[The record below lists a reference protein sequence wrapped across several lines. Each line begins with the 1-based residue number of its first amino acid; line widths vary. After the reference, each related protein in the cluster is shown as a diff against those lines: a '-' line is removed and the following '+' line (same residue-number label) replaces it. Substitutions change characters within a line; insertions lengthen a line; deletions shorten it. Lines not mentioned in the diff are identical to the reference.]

1 MSVALASLITGIVLI
16 GSLALEVPVAIALC
30 GTAILLLWMLGPLQF
45 SLLGQAVFNS
55 LNSIEILSLPLFIL
69 MGEIFSHSRISSRL
83 FEALDRWLK
92 FIPGHLAIATV
103 ASSALFAA
111 LSGSSTAT
119 AAAVGTMSI
128 PEMRSRGYPKAFAA
142 ATVVAGGT
150 LGILIPPSVTL
161 ILYGVAAEVSIGQ
174 LFMAGIVPGLM
185 LAGLFALWAGI
196 YPVTLG
202 KGKFESAARSAPPSA
217 EIRKISNFKL
227 IWYIVPPVSL
237 IVGILVLLYGGV
249 ASPSEVGGL
258 AATFA
263 VLMAWAFRD
272 LSFRRMGE
280 ALERT
285 AHDSAMIMLIVV
297 GAAILIYPIS
307 FLRIPQTAAEIV
319 ATSGFSPVG
328 VIVLINILLLVM
340 GMFLPPVAI
349 IVIITPILLPIIQA
363 LHFDPIWFGILMT
376 LNMELGMITPPV
388 GGNLFVVQGIAP
400 DIPIER
406 ILIEV
411 LGYVAMLL
419 LSMVLIY
426 IFPDIVMWLP
436 NRMAQH

>member
-1 MSVALASLITGIVLI
+1 MSVEWASLITGLALM
-16 GSLALEVPVAIALC
+16 GSLVLEVPVAVALC
-30 GTAILLLWMLGPLQF
+30 GTAILLLWLLGPLQF
-45 SLLGQAVFNS
+45 GLLGQSVFNS

-69 MGEIFSHSRISSRL
+69 MGEIFSHSKISSRL

-128 PEMRSRGYPKAFAA
+128 PEMRSRGYPQGFAA

-161 ILYGVAAEVSIGQ
+161 ILYGVAAGVSIGE
-174 LFMAGIVPGLM
+174 LFVAGIVPGLM
-185 LAGLFALWAGI
+185 LAGLFAVWAGV
-196 YPVTLG
+196 YPATLG
-202 KGKFESAARSAPPSA
+202 KGRFSSPRSAPPGDV
-217 EIRKISNFKL
+217 RHISNFTL
-227 IWYIVPPVSL
+227 VWYVVPPVGL
-237 IVGILVLLYGGV
+237 VVAILALLYGGV

-272 LSFRRMGE
+272 LSFRRMGQ

-285 AHDSAMIMLIVV
+285 AHDSAMVMLIVV

-307 FLRIPQTAAEIV
+307 FLRIPQTAAEMV
-319 ATSGFSPVG
+319 ATSGFSAWG
-328 VIVLINILLLVM
+328 VMGLINLLLLVM

-349 IVIITPILLPIIQA
+349 IVIITPIVLPIIQA
-363 LHFDPIWFGILMT
+363 LNFDPVWFGILMT

-400 DIPIER
+400 DISIES
-406 ILIEV
+406 ILIQV
-411 LGYVAMLL
+411 LGFVAMLIL
-419 LSMVLIY
+419 GMVLICV
-426 IFPDIVMWLP
+426 FPDIVMWLP
-436 NRMAQH
+436 NMMTG